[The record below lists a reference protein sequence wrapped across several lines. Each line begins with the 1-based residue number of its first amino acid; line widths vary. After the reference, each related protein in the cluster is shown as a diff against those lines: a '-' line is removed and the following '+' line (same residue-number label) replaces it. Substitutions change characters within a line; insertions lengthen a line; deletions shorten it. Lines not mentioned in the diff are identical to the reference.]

1 MRPNPYSLTA
11 PQAPIS
17 QDRWEA
23 LQRRIPLMVVL
34 VASSALSVTL
44 FALRSMHIGAPVYFF
59 LNWNLFLAWL
69 PLLAASVAWLLQGD
83 AQRPRLRVVPVLVL
97 WLLFFPNAPYIVTDL
112 MHLKPHEGVP
122 LWFDVI
128 MLTSYAWNGLMVGF
142 VSLWIVQGLLTRWF
156 GFAAGWL
163 GALTALGLA
172 AFGVYLGRFER
183 WNSWDVFTQPN
194 LLFRQILNGILNPA
208 DNLNAIVITLIFCGM
223 LVVMYLTLAAIGNGH
238 DPNRR

>member
-1 MRPNPYSLTA
+1 MQPYPYTLTVA
-11 PQAPIS
+11 TAAT

-34 VASSALSVTL
+34 VASSMLSVTL
-44 FALRSMHIGAPVYFF
+44 FLLRSMHIGAPVYFF

-69 PLLAASVAWLLQGD
+69 PLFAASVAWLLQGN
-83 AQRPRLRVVPVLVL
+83 AQRPRLRVVPILVL

-112 MHLKPHEGVP
+112 MHLKPHDGVP

-163 GALTALGLA
+163 GALLALGLA

-183 WNSWDVFTQPN
+183 WNSWDVFTQPE
-194 LLFRQILNGILNPA
+194 LLFRQIFNGILNPA
-208 DNLNAIVITLIFCGM
+208 DNINAIVITLLFCGM
-223 LVVMYLTLAAIGNGH
+223 LVAMYLTLAAIGSGQTT
-238 DPNRR
+238 NRN